1 MTGKIEA
8 VVFDMDGVL
17 VDAKEWHYHA
27 LNRALRLFGFEI
39 ERYDHLVTYDGLPT
53 RRKLE
58 VLSRDGGLPSALHP
72 FINELKQ
79 LYTIELIHV
88 QCKPSFQHQFALSR
102 LKSAGYRLGVA
113 SNAVRRSVELLMDK
127 SRLRPYLD
135 VLLSNEDVV
144 RPKPNPEIYIKAFEQ
159 LAVSPDRALVV
170 EDNENGIE
178 AARAAGA
185 HVMVVD
191 SFGAVTYDNVVA
203 QISRAEQAPS

>member
-27 LNRALRLFGFEI
+27 LNRALHLFGFEI
-39 ERYDHLVTYDGLPT
+39 ERYDHLVTFDGLPT

-144 RPKPNPEIYIKAFEQ
+144 RPKPNPEIYTKAFEQ

-203 QISRAEQAPS
+203 HIGRAEQAPS